1 MESWEY
7 QGDPAPTTGNSLDRV
22 KEPIRNLGDRGKLGI
37 SAGGVGRKLDLPF
50 RVEVALNAGPS
61 WEQWQENQH

>member
-7 QGDPAPTTGNSLDRV
+7 QGDPVPTTGNSLDRV
-22 KEPIRNLGDRGKLGI
+22 KEPHQEPRGQRKTWDLCWW
-37 SAGGVGRKLDLPF
+37 GGKLDLRF

-61 WEQWQENQH
+61 WEQ

>member
-7 QGDPAPTTGNSLDRV
+7 QGDPEPTTGNSLDRV
-22 KEPIRNLGDRGKLGI
+22 KEPHQEP
-37 SAGGVGRKLDLPF
+37 GGQRKTWDLCWWGGKLDLRF

>member
-37 SAGGVGRKLDLPF
+37 SAGGVGNWIYDSEWK
-50 RVEVALNAGPS
+50 
-61 WEQWQENQH
+61 

>member
-37 SAGGVGRKLDLPF
+37 SAGGVGNWIYHSEWKKP
-50 RVEVALNAGPS
+50 
-61 WEQWQENQH
+61 